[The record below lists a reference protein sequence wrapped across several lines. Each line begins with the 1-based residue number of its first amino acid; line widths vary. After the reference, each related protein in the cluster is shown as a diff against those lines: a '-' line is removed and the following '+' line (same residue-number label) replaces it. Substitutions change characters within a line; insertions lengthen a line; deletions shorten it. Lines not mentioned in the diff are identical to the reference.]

1 MPPVPPFDN
10 TVLRGSPTFSEDGEY
25 LAGMGSD
32 GRGFLFDKTGKILWW
47 RFLSKPTKV
56 DDAWINASG
65 RDGYI
70 TREGV
75 IFSTIIG
82 YVFIQIPWESHV
94 VFTSFFGRDESVKYW
109 WLQARFAA
117 VAVLLCA
124 ATWWGVSFVALEGWQ
139 GLADIQKFYKAKYTP
154 DKYTISLETRITKH
168 DGYSCVEYDI
178 VARLPETGKLMAVHG
193 FCMFDP
199 KTPGYIFDIGAG
211 RTAYEKDIDNDF
223 LIRASGLFFEA
234 VKFRK

>member
-1 MPPVPPFDN
+1 MRLSLQFLPAVVLGMTLLASCNTTTFEVPKIGSRFEDTKKLLEYDTSLNTYVIPLEKYETLEYEHFDLIIPKDD
-10 TVLRGSPTFSEDGEY
+10 VVEY
-25 LAGMGSD
+25 YAPALSNSSNHAE
-32 GRGFLFDKTGKILWW
+32 LFVRNLPAQTD
-47 RFLSKPTKV
+47 
-56 DDAWINASG
+56 
-65 RDGYI
+65 
-70 TREGV
+70 
-75 IFSTIIG
+75 
-82 YVFIQIPWESHV
+82 
-94 VFTSFFGRDESVKYW
+94 FFGRAIYA
-109 WLQARFAA
+109 QNQ
-117 VAVLLCA
+117 
-124 ATWWGVSFVALEGWQ
+124 EGWQ

-168 DGYSCVEYDI
+168 EGYSCVEYDI

-199 KTPGYIFDIGAG
+199 KNPGYIFDVGAG